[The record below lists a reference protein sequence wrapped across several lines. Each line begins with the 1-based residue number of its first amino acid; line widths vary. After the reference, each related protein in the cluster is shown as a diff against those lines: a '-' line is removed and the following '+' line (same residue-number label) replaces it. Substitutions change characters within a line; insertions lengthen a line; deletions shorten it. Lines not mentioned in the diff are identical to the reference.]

1 MKEYSQYLEKV
12 KGFLADNDAKL
23 IAHYYV
29 DESIQRIA
37 EDTGGIVSDSL
48 EMARFGNKQK
58 ESKLIVAGVKF
69 MGETAKI
76 LNPDKKIFVLD
87 SNATCSLDE
96 SCNHDEFL
104 MFCKK
109 YPDREVVV
117 YANTSAE
124 VKPIADWVVT
134 SSIAVSVIEYL
145 TSQGKKIIWAP
156 DKYLGQYIVDRT
168 GADMLLWDGA
178 GIVH

>member
-58 ESKLIVAGVKF
+58 ESKLIVAGVRF

-76 LNPDKKIFVLD
+76 LNPDKRIIGI
-87 SNATCSLDE
+87 
-96 SCNHDEFL
+96 
-104 MFCKK
+104 
-109 YPDREVVV
+109 
-117 YANTSAE
+117 ANPTVPFTKPAR
-124 VKPIADWVVT
+124 KPIPKLIRRN
-134 SSIAVSVIEYL
+134 S
-145 TSQGKKIIWAP
+145 GFC
-156 DKYLGQYIVDRT
+156 
-168 GADMLLWDGA
+168 
-178 GIVH
+178 

>member
-58 ESKLIVAGVKF
+58 ESNLIVC
-69 MGETAKI
+69 
-76 LNPDKKIFVLD
+76 LL
-87 SNATCSLDE
+87 
-96 SCNHDEFL
+96 
-104 MFCKK
+104 
-109 YPDREVVV
+109 Y
-117 YANTSAE
+117 
-124 VKPIADWVVT
+124 
-134 SSIAVSVIEYL
+134 
-145 TSQGKKIIWAP
+145 TSQSPRDPKISLIPSSA
-156 DKYLGQYIVDRT
+156 
-168 GADMLLWDGA
+168 
-178 GIVH
+178 